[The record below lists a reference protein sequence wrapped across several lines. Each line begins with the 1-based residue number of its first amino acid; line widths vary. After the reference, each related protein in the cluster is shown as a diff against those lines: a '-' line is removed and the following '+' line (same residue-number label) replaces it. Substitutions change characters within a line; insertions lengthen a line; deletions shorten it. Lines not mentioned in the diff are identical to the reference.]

1 MSSESMPVVSRAIIY
16 FEIFMEDLENLG
28 KKYHELSPFT
38 DATLKWAYKYYRR
51 MDDSDVYVITMCE
64 PLFLPPNR

>member
-1 MSSESMPVVSRAIIY
+1 
-16 FEIFMEDLENLG
+16 MEDLENLG